1 MKIRTIEGYK
11 ANLAKI
17 PCKYFSKRRGPNRY
31 CPFGRDCF
39 YQHQNTDGTPYV
51 FEHGT
56 EEMRA
61 AQQRRNARRAR
72 AADFAWFQDTL
83 NSIADNLINSN
94 FDAFMASMGDLDEL
108 DYEED
113 EEHDE
118 DDEEEDEDE
127 EEEEEEDD
135 LWDED
140 QDLQHAIWQDQWP
153 EMSERALAEFFRR
166 QSLDEPP
173 RRGANSGGPSPREH
187 RNSATEHATAP
198 GFVPASSVPRRHTR
212 RHQQH

>member
-1 MKIRTIEGYK
+1 MLLLFTRTNAPTSLLY
-11 ANLAKI
+11 
-17 PCKYFSKRRGPNRY
+17 P
-31 CPFGRDCF
+31 GRDCF

-94 FDAFMASMGDLDEL
+94 FDALMASMGDLDEL

-118 DDEEEDEDE
+118 EDEEDEEEDKDD

-135 LWDED
+135 DLWDDDE
-140 QDLQHAIWQDQWP
+140 DLQHAIWQDQWP
-153 EMSERALAEFFRR
+153 EMSERALAEFVSKPTYSDDPQDF
-166 QSLDEPP
+166 L
-173 RRGANSGGPSPREH
+173 
-187 RNSATEHATAP
+187 
-198 GFVPASSVPRRHTR
+198 
-212 RHQQH
+212 